1 MSLNKDSKVLFLVT
15 SAINTLFGNNEKTRF
30 AETIGTINSIN
41 ANFNNADIIL
51 IEAGFR
57 KIGPRFTPH
66 LPKNVKVK
74 YFYEDPNIKQFMK
87 DGVYYSVDAAKR
99 LVSPEGKSI
108 ENDLKLSFI
117 KNTTECYIFKNTL
130 TDIDYSKYDRVFKL
144 SGRYLLSPVFNI
156 KDHSKKGKV
165 VIHEKYPS
173 NQALITESPFLH
185 FCFLWSFCPS
195 MSNDIKE
202 LYDMLEAWL
211 DKRFSKRT
219 VADIEHGIYHL
230 LDSKK
235 IHGIK
240 PLGVFARIGEKEWV
254 LS

>member
-41 ANFNNADIIL
+41 ANFNNVDIIL
-51 IEAGFR
+51 IEAGF
-57 KIGPRFTPH
+57 KEINSNLIPH
-66 LPKNVKVK
+66 LPKNVKIK
-74 YFYEDPNIKQFMK
+74 YFNTDPKIKEFMEEC
-87 DGVYYSVDAAKR
+87 VYYSLEASKK
-99 LVSPEGKSI
+99 LVSSNGKSV

-117 KNTTECYIFKNTL
+117 KNTTECYIFKNIL
-130 TDIDYSKYDRVFKL
+130 TDVDFKKYDRVFKL
-144 SGRYLLSPVFNI
+144 SGRYLLSPSFNI

-165 VIHEKYPS
+165 VIHEKFPS
-173 NQALITESPFLH
+173 NQSLITESPFMHL
-185 FCFLWSFCPS
+185 CFLWSFCPS
-195 MSNDIKE
+195 ISKDIKE
-202 LYDMLEAWL
+202 LYDNLEIWL
-211 DKRFSKRT
+211 DSKFSKRT

-240 PLGVFARIGEKEWV
+240 PLNVFAKIGEKEWV